1 MSEVVVF
8 KFGGASVKDA
18 DGVKNL
24 LRVVKLYGNKQLC
37 IVLSAMGKTTNAL
50 EDICNTFYN
59 RANGLDQKVQDLIEF
74 HFGIIN
80 NLFPNGNK
88 PLENDVES
96 IFAELYW
103 AIEEEQIKSYDFEY
117 DQIISLGELLSTRIV
132 SAYLNSEGYPIQF
145 LDARDLIRTDNN
157 YREGRVDWEV
167 TSSQINSIIKLGNDD
182 GKVPVNYITQGF
194 IGGTSENFTTTLG
207 REGSDYT
214 ASILAFCLNAQEVI
228 IWKDVDGV
236 LNADPRKWKSP
247 ELISDLSYFDAIELT
262 YFGATIIHPKTIK
275 PLQNKLIP
283 LRVKS
288 FLNPENEGTIITE
301 NHNQKRVT
309 SYIFKENQYLLSIS
323 TRDFSFIVEENIEE
337 IFKAFNKSR
346 VKVNL
351 MQQAALTFSVCLTA
365 EEKRWSDLMNILSK
379 SYKLKYNKG
388 CELITIRHYN
398 EPIPKEILSRGEILL
413 EQRSRHTLQY
423 VIKK

>member
-1 MSEVVVF
+1 MNEITVF

-24 LRVVKLYGNKQLC
+24 LRVVSLYQKKQLC

-50 EDICNTFYN
+50 EDICTTFYN
-59 RANGLDQKVQDLIEF
+59 SADGLDEKVQALSEF
-74 HFGIIN
+74 HFSIIN
-80 NLFPNGNK
+80 DLFPNGHQS
-88 PLENDVES
+88 LENNIES

-117 DQIISLGELLSTRIV
+117 DQIIALGELLSTRIV
-132 SAYLNSEGYPIQF
+132 SAYLNSEGYSIQF

-167 TSSQINSIIKLGNDD
+167 TTEQINRNIKVGNDD
-182 GKVPVNYITQGF
+182 SISSINYITQGF

-214 ASILAFCLNAQEVI
+214 ASILAFCLNAKEVI

-236 LNADPRKWKSP
+236 YNADPRKWSYP
-247 ELISDLSYFDAIELT
+247 ELITDLSYFDAIELA

-288 FLNPENEGTIITE
+288 FLNPENEGTIITSD
-301 NHNQKRVT
+301 HNQKRVP
-309 SYIFKENQYLLSIS
+309 SYIFKDNQCLLSIS

-337 IFKAFNKSR
+337 IFKAFNDSR

-365 EEKRWSDLMNILSK
+365 EEKRWSYLLNILSK
-379 SYKLKYNKG
+379 SYKLKYNKD
-388 CELITIRHYN
+388 CELITIRHYS

-423 VIKK
+423 VMKK